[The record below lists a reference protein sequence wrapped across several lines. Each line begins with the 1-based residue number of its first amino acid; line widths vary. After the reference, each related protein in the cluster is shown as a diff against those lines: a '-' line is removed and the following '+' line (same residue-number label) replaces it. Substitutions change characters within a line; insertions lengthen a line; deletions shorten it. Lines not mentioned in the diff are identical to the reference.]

1 MSLGAKPFGE
11 KKFIEIKG
19 RRMAYIDEGTGDP
32 ILFQHGNPTSSY
44 LWRNI
49 MPHCA
54 GLGRLIACDLIGMG
68 DSDKL
73 DPSGPERYAYAEHR
87 DYLDALWEAL
97 DLGDR
102 VVLVVHDWGSA
113 LGFDWA
119 RRHRER
125 VQGIA
130 YMEAIAMPIEWAD
143 FPEQDRDL
151 FQAFRSQA
159 GEELVLQDN
168 VFVEQVLPG
177 LILRPLSEAEM
188 AAYREPFLAAGEAR
202 RPTLSWPRQIP
213 IAGTPADVVAIAR
226 DYAGWLSESPIP
238 KLFINAEPGALTT
251 GRMRDFCRT
260 WPNQTEITVAGAH
273 FIQEDSPDEIG
284 AAIAAFVRRLRP
296 A

>member
-73 DPSGPERYAYAEHR
+73 DPSGPERYTYAEHR

-130 YMEAIAMPIEWAD
+130 YMEALAMPIEWAD

-238 KLFINAEPGALTT
+238 KLFINAEPGSLTT

>member
-1 MSLGAKPFGE
+1 M
-11 KKFIEIKG
+11 
-19 RRMAYIDEGTGDP
+19 
-32 ILFQHGNPTSSY
+32 
-44 LWRNI
+44 
-49 MPHCA
+49 
-54 GLGRLIACDLIGMG
+54 
-68 DSDKL
+68 
-73 DPSGPERYAYAEHR
+73 
-87 DYLDALWEAL
+87 
-97 DLGDR
+97 R
-102 VVLVVHDWGSA
+102 VPKH
-113 LGFDWA
+113 
-119 RRHRER
+119 
-125 VQGIA
+125 
-130 YMEAIAMPIEWAD
+130 
-143 FPEQDRDL
+143 QD
-151 FQAFRSQA
+151 Q
-159 GEELVLQDN
+159 ELVLQDN

-177 LILRPLSEAEM
+177 AILRPLSEAEM

>member
-1 MSLGAKPFGE
+1 MIPQTQRSQPSETPFP
-11 KKFIEIKG
+11 
-19 RRMAYIDEGTGDP
+19 YTT
-32 ILFQHGNPTSSY
+32 LF
-44 LWRNI
+44 R
-49 MPHCA
+49 A
-54 GLGRLIACDLIGMG
+54 R
-68 DSDKL
+68 
-73 DPSGPERYAYAEHR
+73 DPSGHGGYASAEHR
-87 DYLDALWEAL
+87 VYLDALWEAL

-102 VVLVVHDWGSA
+102 VVLVVHDWGSV

-130 YMEAIAMPIEWAD
+130 YMEAVTMPLEWAD

-238 KLFINAEPGALTT
+238 KLFINAEPGSLTT
-251 GRMRDFCRT
+251 GRIRDFCRT

-273 FIQEDSPDEIG
+273 FIQED
-284 AAIAAFVRRLRP
+284 
-296 A
+296 

>member
-1 MSLGAKPFGE
+1 MTGGPPSASTGPAATASVYRGLPIWKRSPCRSN
-11 KKFIEIKG
+11 G
-19 RRMAYIDEGTGDP
+19 RIR
-32 ILFQHGNPTSSY
+32 Q
-44 LWRNI
+44 
-49 MPHCA
+49 
-54 GLGRLIACDLIGMG
+54 
-68 DSDKL
+68 
-73 DPSGPERYAYAEHR
+73 
-87 DYLDALWEAL
+87 
-97 DLGDR
+97 
-102 VVLVVHDWGSA
+102 V
-113 LGFDWA
+113 
-119 RRHRER
+119 
-125 VQGIA
+125 
-130 YMEAIAMPIEWAD
+130 
-143 FPEQDRDL
+143 RDL

-168 VFVEQVLPG
+168 VFVESLPE
-177 LILRPLSEAEM
+177 RRQPLSEAEM
-188 AAYREPFLAAGEAR
+188 AARALPR
-202 RPTLSWPRQIP
+202 RRRSPSTDPAWPRQIP